1 MIFVL
6 HTEHSPELILK
17 SFTDDDFR
25 RFTFGKENN
34 ILVKETIVGTDIQKR
49 MFFVRKE
56 NSVPETIKKITGVS
70 DVEFEINETINLND
84 YREVSQF
91 EVHNKNLNLFNIKGK
106 RFIYKSD
113 DGKTVVKYELTVNTR
128 FGRICKY
135 FIERSYK
142 KSQIDYLN
150 MMSEFYTKND
160 P

>member
-56 NSVPETIKKITGVS
+56 NSVPETIKKITGVG
-70 DVEFEINETINLND
+70 DVEFEINETINLNN
-84 YREVSQF
+84 YRDVSLF
-91 EVHNKNLNLFNIKGK
+91 EVQNKNLNLFNIKGK
-106 RFIYKSD
+106 RFIYKND
-113 DGKTVVKYELTVNTR
+113 DGKTVVKYELNVNTR
-128 FGRICKY
+128 FGKICKY
-135 FIERSYK
+135 FIEKSYK
-142 KSQIDYLN
+142 KSQIDYFN
-150 MMSEFYTKND
+150 MMSEFYTN
-160 P
+160 